1 MRVLIVENQP
11 ERLAMLVPALE
22 AAGCVVTATLNSAR
36 SLEAQ
41 IQALRPDVVII
52 AQDSPDRDTLE
63 HICVVNQDCP
73 RPIVMFTGDGSPD
86 SIRAATQAGVTSYV
100 VEGLDP
106 ARIRPILDV
115 AVSRFEAFQALHD
128 QLEQTRL
135 ELSERKLI
143 DQAKALLIKQTG
155 ASEPEVYREMRRA
168 AMDRGLKLADIARQ
182 ILQKPLARDAPR
194 LVHGTENMHRTGARM
209 DGLQGPMIRQVSR
222 KPMQYKALGKLA
234 QRLLNLD

>member
-22 AAGCVVTATLNSAR
+22 AAGCVVAATLNSAR
-36 SLEAQ
+36 SLDAQ
-41 IQALRPDVVII
+41 IQALRPDAVII

-73 RPIVMFTGDGSPD
+73 RPIVMFTGDDSAE

-100 VEGLDP
+100 VDGLDP
-106 ARIRPILDV
+106 SRIRAILDV
-115 AVSRFEAFQALHD
+115 AVSRFEAFQALHG

-143 DQAKALLIKQTG
+143 DQAKARLIKQTG

-182 ILQKPLARDAPR
+182 ILQKPPF
-194 LVHGTENMHRTGARM
+194 
-209 DGLQGPMIRQVSR
+209 
-222 KPMQYKALGKLA
+222 
-234 QRLLNLD
+234 

>member
-22 AAGCVVTATLNSAR
+22 AAGCVVAATLNSAR
-36 SLEAQ
+36 SLDVQ
-41 IQALRPDVVII
+41 IHALRPDVVII

-63 HICVVNQDCP
+63 HICVANQDCP
-73 RPIVMFTGDGSPD
+73 RPIVMFTGDGSPE

-100 VEGLDP
+100 VDGLDP
-106 ARIRPILDV
+106 ARLRPILDV
-115 AVSRFEAFQALHD
+115 AVSRFEAHQALHD

-143 DQAKALLIKQTG
+143 DQAKALLIKQTD

-168 AMDRGLKLADIARQ
+168 SMDRGLRLVDIARQ
-182 ILQKPLARDAPR
+182 ILQKT
-194 LVHGTENMHRTGARM
+194 V
-209 DGLQGPMIRQVSR
+209 
-222 KPMQYKALGKLA
+222 
-234 QRLLNLD
+234 

>member
-11 ERLAMLVPALE
+11 DRLAMLVPALE
-22 AAGCVVTATLNSAR
+22 AAGCVVAATLNSAR
-36 SLEAQ
+36 SLDGQ

-63 HICVVNQDCP
+63 HICVANQDCP
-73 RPIVMFTGDGSPD
+73 RPIVMFTGDGSPE

-100 VEGLDP
+100 VDGLAP
-106 ARIRPILDV
+106 SRIRPILDV
-115 AVSRFEAFQALHD
+115 AVSRFDAFQALHD

-143 DQAKALLIKQTG
+143 DQAKALLIKQTS

-182 ILQKPLARDAPR
+182 ILQKPP
-194 LVHGTENMHRTGARM
+194 V
-209 DGLQGPMIRQVSR
+209 
-222 KPMQYKALGKLA
+222 
-234 QRLLNLD
+234 

>member
-1 MRVLIVENQP
+1 LRVLLIDADSG
-11 ERLAMLVPALE
+11 RAAL
-22 AAGCVVTATLNSAR
+22 LK
-36 SLEAQ
+36 
-41 IQALRPDVVII
+41 QALRDGGYEVVAHIGQCHSLLAEVARHDPDMII
-52 AQDSPDRDTLE
+52 IDTDSPDRDTLE

-73 RPIVMFTGDGSPD
+73 RPIVMFTGDGSAE

-100 VEGLDP
+100 VDGLDP
-106 ARIRPILDV
+106 SRLRPILDV

-182 ILQKPLARDAPR
+182 ILQKA
-194 LVHGTENMHRTGARM
+194 
-209 DGLQGPMIRQVSR
+209 
-222 KPMQYKALGKLA
+222 
-234 QRLLNLD
+234 

>member
-22 AAGCVVTATLNSAR
+22 ATGCVVAATLNSAR
-36 SLEAQ
+36 SLDVQ
-41 IQALRPDVVII
+41 VQALRPDVVII

-63 HICVVNQDCP
+63 NICVANQYCP
-73 RPIVMFTGDGSPD
+73 RPIVMFTDDGSAD

-100 VEGLDP
+100 VNGLDP

-115 AVSRFEAFQALHD
+115 AISRFDAYQALHG

-135 ELSERKLI
+135 ELSELKLF

-155 ASEPEVYREMRRA
+155 QSEPEVYREMRRA
-168 AMDRGLKLADIARQ
+168 AMDRGMRLVDIARLV
-182 ILQKPLARDAPR
+182 LQ
-194 LVHGTENMHRTGARM
+194 
-209 DGLQGPMIRQVSR
+209 QSS
-222 KPMQYKALGKLA
+222 
-234 QRLLNLD
+234 

>member
-22 AAGCVVTATLNSAR
+22 AVGCVVAATLNSVR
-36 SLEAQ
+36 SLDLQ
-41 IQALRPDVVII
+41 IHALLPDVVII

-63 HICVVNQDCP
+63 QVCVANQDCP
-73 RPIVMFTGDGSPD
+73 RPIVMFTGDGSAE

-100 VEGLDP
+100 VDGLDP

-168 AMDRGLKLADIARQ
+168 AMDRSLKLTDIARQ
-182 ILQKPLARDAPR
+182 ILQKQQA
-194 LVHGTENMHRTGARM
+194 
-209 DGLQGPMIRQVSR
+209 
-222 KPMQYKALGKLA
+222 
-234 QRLLNLD
+234 

>member
-22 AAGCVVTATLNSAR
+22 AVGCVVAATLNSVR
-36 SLEAQ
+36 SLDLQ
-41 IQALRPDVVII
+41 IHALLPDVVII

-63 HICVVNQDCP
+63 QVCVANQDCP
-73 RPIVMFTGDGSPD
+73 RPIVMFTGDGSAE

-100 VEGLDP
+100 VDGLDP
-106 ARIRPILDV
+106 MRIRPILDV

-168 AMDRGLKLADIARQ
+168 AMDRSLKLADIARQ
-182 ILQKPLARDAPR
+182 ILQ
-194 LVHGTENMHRTGARM
+194 
-209 DGLQGPMIRQVSR
+209 RQ
-222 KPMQYKALGKLA
+222 QA
-234 QRLLNLD
+234 

>member
-36 SLEAQ
+36 SLDVQ
-41 IQALRPDVVII
+41 IQTLRPDVVII

-73 RPIVMFTGDGSPD
+73 RPIV
-86 SIRAATQAGVTSYV
+86 TSYV
-100 VEGLDP
+100 VDGLDP
-106 ARIRPILDV
+106 ARLRPILDV

-135 ELSERKLI
+135 ELSERKLV

-155 ASEPEVYREMRRA
+155 AAEPEVYREMRRA
-168 AMDRGLKLADIARQ
+168 AMDRGLRLVDIARQ
-182 ILQKPLARDAPR
+182 VLQKN
-194 LVHGTENMHRTGARM
+194 G
-209 DGLQGPMIRQVSR
+209 
-222 KPMQYKALGKLA
+222 
-234 QRLLNLD
+234 

>member
-22 AAGCVVTATLNSAR
+22 AAGCVVAATLNSAR
-36 SLEAQ
+36 SLDVQ

-63 HICVVNQDCP
+63 HVCVANQDCP
-73 RPIVMFTGDGSPD
+73 RPIVMFTGDGSAE

-100 VEGLDP
+100 VDGLDP
-106 ARIRPILDV
+106 SRIRPILDV

-155 ASEPEVYREMRRA
+155 ASEPAAQAPWRTPGGTSAMRA
-168 AMDRGLKLADIARQ
+168 AATDTPVVFFMK
-182 ILQKPLARDAPR
+182 
-194 LVHGTENMHRTGARM
+194 
-209 DGLQGPMIRQVSR
+209 S
-222 KPMQYKALGKLA
+222 
-234 QRLLNLD
+234 RLLGSSGWVLSRVSLTVCSPK